1 MCAIRK
7 MKGSVENI
15 TGKDVLALI
24 PQRPP
29 MAMVDAFRGI
39 DGDGLSWTGLTVSPD
54 NVFAVD
60 GVFIAPGVIE
70 HMAQSAAARAG
81 YLCMKEGR
89 AVPVGFIASIE
100 KMTFPTELPHT
111 GDTLETSVEVV
122 ADIFNMSLVH
132 AVCRKGGDIV
142 AEGNMKIYIQDETQ
156 EA

>member
-1 MCAIRK
+1 MNA
-7 MKGSVENI
+7 SVENI
-15 TGKDVLALI
+15 TGTDVLSLI

-39 DGDGLSWTGLTVSPD
+39 DVDGLSWTGLTVRAD
-54 NVFAVD
+54 NVFVLG

-100 KMTFPTELPHT
+100 NMTFSCCLPHE

-132 AVCRKGGDIV
+132 AVCRAGGNIV
-142 AEGNMKIYIQDETQ
+142 AEGNMKIYTQDETQ
-156 EA
+156 KT

>member
-1 MCAIRK
+1 MCTISE
-7 MKGSVENI
+7 MKASAENI

-39 DGDGLSWTGLTVSPD
+39 DGKGLSWTGLTVRKD
-54 NVFAVD
+54 NVFFMG
-60 GVFIAPGVIE
+60 GVLIAPGVIE
-70 HMAQSAAARAG
+70 HMAQSAAARSG
-81 YLCMKEGR
+81 YICVKEGR

-100 KMTFPTELPHT
+100 KMTFSSSLPAE
-111 GDTLETSVEVV
+111 GDALETSVEVV

-132 AVCRKGGDIV
+132 AVCRAGGKII

-156 EA
+156 KA